1 MNDILATS
9 ARAPVLVL
17 GAGINGIC
25 VARDLVLNRV
35 PVTIVDTRDI
45 AFGATAKSSRL
56 IHGGLRYLEYGD
68 FALVRESLHERDRL
82 LEYASDFVTPLKL
95 HIPIRHRTGGLLAAA
110 FRFLGWQDTWLAR
123 ACHFRPGRGLW
134 TVRLGLWFYDL
145 LARSRVMPRHT
156 VYRIGS
162 GSGPAFTPDRFPWS
176 CAYFDAQLLSPE
188 RFCVALLRD
197 TEQLARTAGVPFEVR
212 TYHQVR
218 RMGPTVEVT
227 SSLSPSG
234 EALCWQPPVIINA
247 TGAWGDGTL
256 RELNVTTPRLLRGTK
271 GSHLFTAHAEL
282 RAALAGDAVY
292 AEAPDGRLVF
302 LIPLADSVMIGTTDE
317 RFEGS
322 PEDAVATTAEI
333 DYLIELTHEIFPQ
346 VDLKPSD
353 LFAHCAGI
361 RPLPAVDA
369 TRTAAIPRG
378 HSLDAR
384 IVDGQ
389 LILSLIGGKLTTCRA
404 FGEEVADRVLAH
416 LNMPRQASTRT
427 RPIGTGPQTQRIPL
441 NQQISQ
447 LADRTG
453 HSRETCQAIWSLWHR
468 DAEEWLTTYP
478 PTSARI
484 TGTSLPPDFVAAVIE
499 QEWVHT
505 LEDLTER
512 RLMLALTPQL
522 RRATLMELAE
532 ILHARRTLPNSV
544 GESVVRC
551 IARLQHAYGRTL
563 D

>member
-1 MNDILATS
+1 MNAPPTTS
-9 ARAPVLVL
+9 VRAPVLVL

-25 VARDLVLNRV
+25 VARDLVLNHV
-35 PVTIVDTRDI
+35 PVTIVDTHDM

-82 LEYASDFVTPLKL
+82 LEYAPDFVTPLKL

-123 ACHFRPGRGLW
+123 ACGFRPGRGLW
-134 TVRLGLWFYDL
+134 TIRLGLWFYDL

-162 GSGPAFTPDRFPWS
+162 RSGPTFTPDRFPWS

-197 TEQLARTAGVPFEVR
+197 TEQLARIAGVPFEVR

-218 RMGPTVEVT
+218 RTGTTVEL
-227 SSLSPSG
+227 SSNLVPSG

-256 RELNVTTPRLLRGTK
+256 HDLSIPAPRLLRGTK
-271 GSHLFTAHAEL
+271 GSHLFTAHAGL

-302 LIPLADSVMIGTTDE
+302 LIPWADSVMIGTTDE
-317 RFEGS
+317 RFEGF
-322 PEDAVATTAEI
+322 PEDAVATAAEI
-333 DYLIELTHEIFPQ
+333 NYLIELTHEIFPQ

-353 LFAHCAGI
+353 IFAHCAGI
-361 RPLPAVDA
+361 RPLPAVDV

-384 IVDGQ
+384 TIDGQ

-404 FGEEVADRVLAH
+404 FGEEVADHVLTH
-416 LNMPRQASTRT
+416 LNVRRQASTRT
-427 RPIGTGPQTQRIPL
+427 RPVGTGPQTHRISVD
-441 NQQISQ
+441 QQIST
-447 LADRTG
+447 LVNRTG
-453 HSRETCQAIWSLWHR
+453 HSRETCLAIWSLWHR
-468 DAEEWLTTYP
+468 EAEEWLTTCP
-478 PTSARI
+478 PTPPLI
-484 TGTSLPPDFVAAVIE
+484 TGTSFPPAFVAAVIE

-505 LEDLTER
+505 LEDLVER
-512 RLMLALTPQL
+512 RLMLALAPHLQ
-522 RRATLMELAE
+522 RATLVELAE
-532 ILHARRTLPNSV
+532 ILHAQRALPNSV
-544 GESVVRC
+544 DESVFRC